1 VAQGAWTV
9 NLANLSTSNIVF
21 AWAVA
26 TMAAVAVFTHA
37 NKHGSKH
44 ATAWGIGT
52 FLFLIVVLP
61 AYVIYSWRKK
71 TPGSSRRY

>member
-1 VAQGAWTV
+1 V

-26 TMAAVAVFTHA
+26 TVVAATVFTHA
-37 NKHGSKH
+37 TKRGDKH

-52 FLFLIVVLP
+52 FLLMVVVLP
-61 AYVIYSWRKK
+61 VYAFHVWRAKPSGPK
-71 TPGSSRRY
+71 RRY